1 MRLKIIHRDISVL
14 NFVTRDVFS
23 YHYLRALTSF
33 DPGYYFLQIKN
44 DSMTDPKQEE
54 ERAD

>member
-1 MRLKIIHRDISVL
+1 
-14 NFVTRDVFS
+14 
-23 YHYLRALTSF
+23 LTSF

-54 ERAD
+54 ERADWVPGMGSGTEISFFEWAPYTARQF